1 MTVNNAQ
8 IEICCPSADAAF
20 AAEKA
25 KAGRIELCRNLE
37 TGGLTPSTSDIMRV
51 ANIVD
56 IPVNV
61 LIRPREGN
69 FVYTEEEV
77 EQMLDSVKF
86 CGIPGAVDGVVIGA
100 LNEDGSVDIP
110 TCKRLISLAREF
122 RMSVTFH
129 RAMDEPGDI
138 FRRLEEV
145 IFLGVDRVLSSGG
158 APTAEEGIDT
168 LARMVEIA
176 GKRTR
181 IMPGCGVTPE
191 NAVQILEKTRAHEI
205 HGSRVSIIKA
215 IRQSGSSKKSKPN
228 APTQGK

>member
-1 MTVNNAQ
+1 VYPSSTGNNMSADNVR

-37 TGGLTPSTSDIMRV
+37 TGGLTPSGADIMKV
-51 ANIVD
+51 SSSLD

-69 FVYTEEEV
+69 FVYTPEEV
-77 EQMLDSVKF
+77 EQMLASVKF
-86 CGIPGAVDGVVIGA
+86 CGLTRAVSGVVIGA
-100 LNEDGSVDIP
+100 LNEDGSVDLP
-110 TCKRLISLAREF
+110 TCRRLISLAREF
-122 RMSVTFH
+122 GMTVTFH
-129 RAMDEPGDI
+129 RAIDEPGDI
-138 FRRLEEV
+138 FGRLEDV
-145 IFLGVDRVLSSGG
+145 ISLGVDCVLSSGG
-158 APTAEEGIDT
+158 APTAELGADT

-176 GKRTR
+176 GKRTD

-191 NAVQILEKTRAHEI
+191 NAVRILEKTRAHII

-215 IRQSGSSKKSKPN
+215 IRQSGPLKK
-228 APTQGK
+228 A